1 MVCQMTFD
9 DFKMDTN
16 KLKVFDRRDLVERF
30 PHSSDLVKD

>member
-16 KLKVFDRRDLVERF
+16 KLKVFDRRDLVERL
-30 PHSSDLVKD
+30 SQAAIK